1 MCRCV
6 SIAVSVCALQNVD
19 VHVDD
24 VDEVGDDDD
33 DETVVVVVV
42 NCDKSIHLQFLQKRE
57 HPPSVCNLL
66 IIGWSSC
73 SHD

>member
-33 DETVVVVVV
+33 DETVVVVV